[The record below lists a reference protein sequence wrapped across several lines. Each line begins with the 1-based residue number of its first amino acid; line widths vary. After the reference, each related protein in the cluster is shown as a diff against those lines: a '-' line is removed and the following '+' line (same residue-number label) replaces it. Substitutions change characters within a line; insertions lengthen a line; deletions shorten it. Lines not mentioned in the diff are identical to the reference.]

1 VGQAKVPNKVLQ
13 HFPLIFQL
21 KQMFRAPITYDL
33 MVWHSGNRSING
45 LVWHVGDSKAW
56 VHIDAMW
63 LEFVEEPRN
72 VKLGLTIDVVNPFGE
87 KSSSWSIWPILIF
100 NYNLPPWLV
109 TKKFF
114 VILVLIILSKKFVKC
129 IT

>member
-1 VGQAKVPNKVLQ
+1 
-13 HFPLIFQL
+13 
-21 KQMFRAPITYDL
+21 MFMAHVTYDL
-33 MVWHSGNRSING
+33 MVWHSGNRNTNG

-63 LEFVEEPRN
+63 LGFVEESQN
-72 VKLGLTIDVVNPFGE
+72 VKLCLTIDGVNPFGE
-87 KSSSWSIWPILIF
+87 KSSSWSIWPILLF

-114 VILVLIILSKKFVKC
+114 VIVVLIIPSKKSIKC